1 MLTDPNQLSPLNKKY
16 NLSAA
21 LRCLYFI
28 PPIAKKAYIFIWRH
42 QVTGNGNVFE
52 KIKVG
57 QLCGITF
64 YSIGQSV
71 NFLALIS
78 WIFPTNFVFPAEIAI
93 QKALSAARQAREW
106 KHFTLAFER
115 SSGFAR
121 LLRRVPYTC
130 KFGTLTWFQNNLTRT
145 FLILDWIILILI
157 IISFNQCNIQCMHH
171 NHHNTNTRPRP
182 ALDLLLYCHYFYY
195 YCTTHL
201 LTYLLTCHWVT
212 QRLITLTNQ
221 WNISLN

>member
-1 MLTDPNQLSPLNKKY
+1 MT
-16 NLSAA
+16 
-21 LRCLYFI
+21 C
-28 PPIAKKAYIFIWRH
+28 
-42 QVTGNGNVFE
+42 
-52 KIKVG
+52 
-57 QLCGITF
+57 
-64 YSIGQSV
+64 YSIGKSV
-71 NFLALIS
+71 NFLALIG
-78 WIFPTNFVFPAEIAI
+78 WIFPTKFVFPAEIAI
-93 QKALSAARQAREW
+93 QKALSAARQARQW
-106 KHFTLAFER
+106 KHFTLTFER

-130 KFGTLTWFQNNLTRT
+130 KFGTFTWFQNNLTRT
-145 FLILDWIILILI
+145 SILDNSHINNNFIQ
-157 IISFNQCNIQCMHH
+157 SMQQCMHH